1 MTGSELGTA
10 EFRRGEEKS
19 AEASGERSWPCL
31 PLGSEPEAKSLG
43 AAEEVHGRDGSTH
56 CGSRM
61 ERREESGPLM
71 VTSELLDPAS
81 PAAAFPGH
89 SGKAALG
96 LTPTL
101 KLVPW
106 ERWNLSGYF
115 ER

>member
-81 PAAAFPGH
+81 PAAASSSTFGKGC
-89 SGKAALG
+89 SGINANTQIGALG
-96 LTPTL
+96 KVEPQWVL
-101 KLVPW
+101 
-106 ERWNLSGYF
+106 
-115 ER
+115 